1 MFLFCFMIGL
11 LSIVTT
17 FGVGTAINMVFKRW
31 WLSTAVYAVFS
42 LYLFIHVI
50 HVGSRLS
57 VPEWTAYILGA
68 LGVLLASWGCRALKE
83 RGYALF
89 S

>member
-31 WLSTAVYAVFS
+31 WLSTAVYSVFS
-42 LYLFIHVI
+42 IYLFVR
-50 HVGSRLS
+50 VGSRLT
-57 VPEWTAYILGA
+57 VPEWIAYILGA
-68 LGVLLASWGCRALKE
+68 LGVLFASWGCRALKE